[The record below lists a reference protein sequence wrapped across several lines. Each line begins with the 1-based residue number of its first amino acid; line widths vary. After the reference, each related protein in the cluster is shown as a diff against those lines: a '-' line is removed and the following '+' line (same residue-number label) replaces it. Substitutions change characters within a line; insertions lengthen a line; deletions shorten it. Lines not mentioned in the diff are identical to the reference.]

1 PGLPAPPPRVWAP
14 PPAAPPPSPPAPGAP
29 RAGPLQRIV
38 GDTAKAPLVAL
49 LEQRE
54 KRWQAQPK
62 RHFRLP
68 FERWPQALGEMR
80 RHLAERLP
88 ALHDLGLEGLDA
100 PRVAALPGDQLF
112 TLTTLSLW
120 QQEYG
125 ASL

>member
-1 PGLPAPPPRVWAP
+1 LRRPPNPPAPPLHPQR
-14 PPAAPPPSPPAPGAP
+14 PGRR

-100 PRVAALPGDQLF
+100 PSVAALPGDQLF

>member
-1 PGLPAPPPRVWAP
+1 FERWPQALGEMRRHLAERLPALHDL
-14 PPAAPPPSPPAPGAP
+14 GLE
-29 RAGPLQRIV
+29 GL
-38 GDTAKAPLVAL
+38 DAPLVAL

-100 PRVAALPGDQLF
+100 PSVAALPGDQLF

>member
-1 PGLPAPPPRVWAP
+1 MTTIHRRPAPWR
-14 PPAAPPPSPPAPGAP
+14 
-29 RAGPLQRIV
+29 
-38 GDTAKAPLVAL
+38 
-49 LEQRE
+49 
-54 KRWQAQPK
+54 
-62 RHFRLP
+62 
-68 FERWPQALGEMR
+68 EMR

-100 PRVAALPGDQLF
+100 PNVAALPGDQLF

>member
-1 PGLPAPPPRVWAP
+1 MSRTIEARTPYLHAWRSWR
-14 PPAAPPPSPPAPGAP
+14 S
-29 RAGPLQRIV
+29 AGRLQRIV

-100 PRVAALPGDQLF
+100 PSVAALPGDQLF

>member
-1 PGLPAPPPRVWAP
+1 
-14 PPAAPPPSPPAPGAP
+14 
-29 RAGPLQRIV
+29 
-38 GDTAKAPLVAL
+38 
-49 LEQRE
+49 
-54 KRWQAQPK
+54 
-62 RHFRLP
+62 
-68 FERWPQALGEMR
+68 EMR

-100 PRVAALPGDQLF
+100 PSVAALPGDQLF